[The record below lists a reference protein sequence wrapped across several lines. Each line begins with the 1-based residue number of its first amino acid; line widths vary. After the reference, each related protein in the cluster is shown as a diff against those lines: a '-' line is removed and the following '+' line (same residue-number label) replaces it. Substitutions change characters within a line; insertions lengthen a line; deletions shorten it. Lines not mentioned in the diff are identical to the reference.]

1 MIQISKAHKMM
12 GVPLREDIANLFPD
26 AKRVTFQGN
35 PTLVLPHGFVETK
48 LLRNVGIEAPAPIMH
63 HYAWPDAQGF
73 TPFEVQKKTAE
84 LLTTNTR
91 AYVLNGMGTG
101 KTKSTLW
108 AYDFLRQ
115 EGLARRMLVVA
126 PLSTLNFVWAREVF
140 RTLPHLSVSVLH
152 GDKRK
157 RLKRLAEE
165 HDIYVVNPDGLGVI
179 AGALVD
185 RPDIDVVCID
195 EISAFRNGSSNRNKI
210 ARRITKDRQWVWGLT
225 GTPTPQ
231 APTDAWGQCII
242 VTPHTVPKYFG
253 RFRDEV
259 MNKVATFKHAPKE
272 DATERVFKV
281 MQPAVRY
288 SLEDVTELPDLIERT
303 VDVELGKRQG
313 EIYET
318 LRKHA
323 YAAIDKGEVTAAN
336 AGAVLSKLLQVSLG
350 YVYGKEVTEAGIEK
364 VVHTLDNEARIE
376 ALIDAVNSTS
386 EKVIVFAPFTHALAG
401 IKEALARE
409 EIEAAIIDGSTPK
422 GDRDGIFAAFQ
433 GTSKYKVIAAHP
445 ATMSHGL
452 TLTAADTIVW
462 FGPTTSLEIF
472 DQANARIRRI
482 GQTKKQQILMFQGT
496 SAEKRMYARLRDK
509 QKTQDNLLDMFAGA
523 SE

>member
-1 MIQISKAHKMM
+1 VIQISKAHKMM
-12 GVPLREDIANLFPD
+12 GIPLRDDLANLFPD
-26 AKRVTFQGN
+26 AKRVTFAGN
-35 PTLVLPHGFVETK
+35 ETLILPHGFVETK
-48 LLRNVGIEAPAPIMH
+48 LLRNMGIDAPAPIQH

-73 TPFEVQKKTAE
+73 TPFDVQKKTAE

-115 EGLARRMLVVA
+115 EGLATRMLVVA

-140 RTLPHLSVSVLH
+140 RTLPHLSVAVLH
-152 GDKRK
+152 GDKKK
-157 RLKRLAEE
+157 RLKRLAEP
-165 HDIYVVNPDGLGVI
+165 HDIYVINPDGLGI
-179 AGALVD
+179 IEKELAA
-185 RPDIDVVCID
+185 RPDIDVLTID
-195 EISAFRNGSSNRNKI
+195 EISAFRNGSSGRNKVARKI
-210 ARRITKDRQWVWGLT
+210 AAGRQWVWGLT

-231 APTDAWGQCII
+231 APTDAWGQCMI
-242 VTPHTVPKYFG
+242 VTPHTVPKFFG
-253 RFRDEV
+253 RFRDDV
-259 MNKVATFKHAPKE
+259 MKKVTTFKFAAKD

-288 SLEDVTELPDLIERT
+288 SLDDVTELPQLIERT
-303 VDVELGKRQG
+303 IDVELGPKQK

-323 YAAIDKGEVTAAN
+323 YAAVDKGEVTAAN

-350 YVYGKEVTEAGIEK
+350 YVYGKEVTDAGIERI
-364 VVHTLDNEARIE
+364 VHTLDNEARLE
-376 ALIDAVNSTS
+376 ALTDAIASTN

-401 IKEALARE
+401 IKERLERDG
-409 EIEAAIIDGSTPK
+409 IETAIISGDTPK
-422 GDRDGIFAAFQ
+422 GDRDGIFSAFQ

-472 DQANARIRRI
+472 EQANARIRRI

-496 SAEKRMYARLRDK
+496 AAERRMYSRLRDK
-509 QKTQDNLLDMFAGA
+509 QKTQDNLLDMFASS